1 MTKMVTT
8 LAVALLL
15 VACAPEVGSDAW
27 CEDMDEKAKGDW
39 STNEATEYAK
49 SCVFRTSNDD

>member
-15 VACAPEVGSDAW
+15 VVCAPEVGGDAW
-27 CEDMDEKAKGDW
+27 CEDMDKKA
-39 STNEATEYAK
+39 E
-49 SCVFRTSNDD
+49 